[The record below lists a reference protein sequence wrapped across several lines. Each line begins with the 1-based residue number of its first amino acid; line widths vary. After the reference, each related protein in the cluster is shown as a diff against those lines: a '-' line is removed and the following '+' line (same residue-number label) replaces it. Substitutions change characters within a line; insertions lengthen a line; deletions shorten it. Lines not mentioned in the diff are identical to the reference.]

1 MLKCSR
7 CRHIFPAP
15 NTKPAAASA
24 KSPPRARPVRP
35 SDQTLTLPFDDGNW
49 KEGADPRRAAEFDIS
64 EPEEAFT
71 LGADDAAPALLVSEP
86 DDEFAPSHPQPR
98 ATSPLDADEM
108 DLTRPEDDMDA
119 APAAVT
125 EDDDAPTRRRTT
137 PRPRPPRAGTAGAG
151 GTNYLRPLFVF
162 LAVMVAV
169 YGFIAR
175 TLLANPPLTDRL
187 VGQLPIVG
195 TLGDERLLV
204 RKLALSEVTGTYQR
218 IRDGKTVF
226 VISGR
231 VFNTAP
237 VPLHGVQIA
246 GKLMDSDGAVIDQKV
261 ISCGNVIS
269 ARVLKDLTP
278 QEVSILQKLSPPQ
291 HFTIGPGEVS
301 TFVIVFMDPP
311 AHAVE
316 FVAQAV
322 AARRQT

>member
-15 NTKPAAASA
+15 SSKPVSP
-24 KSPPRARPVRP
+24 KSSPRAKPVRP
-35 SDQTLTLPFDDGNW
+35 SEESLTLPFDDGNW
-49 KEGADPRRAAEFDIS
+49 KEGADGRRGDEFDIS

-71 LGADDAAPALLVSEP
+71 LGTEDLAPELPVPEP
-86 DDEFAPSHPQPR
+86 DDGFVPSRPR
-98 ATSPLDADEM
+98 PSTASPLGDDEL
-108 DLTRPEDDMDA
+108 DLTRSEDDMDEV
-119 APAAVT
+119 PAAVT
-125 EDDDAPTRRRTT
+125 EAEVAPTRRRPASRAHT
-137 PRPRPPRAGTAGAG
+137 PRTRVTAAGRTS
-151 GTNYLRPLFVF
+151 YLRPLFVF

-187 VGQLPIVG
+187 VGQLPIIGV
-195 TLGDERLLV
+195 LGNERLLV
-204 RKLALSEVTGTYQR
+204 RKIALSDVTGAYQR
-218 IRDGKTVF
+218 IRNGKTVF

-231 VFNTAP
+231 AVNTAP

-246 GKLMDSDGAVIDQKV
+246 GKLMDSNGAVLDQKV

-269 ARVLKDLTP
+269 AKVLKDLTP
-278 QEVSILQKLSPPQ
+278 QEVSILQKLNPPQ
-291 HFTIGPGEVS
+291 RFTIGPGESS

-311 AHAVE
+311 HHAAE